1 MKALIELIITH
12 SNILEK
18 KYLRPLNLIELKL
31 SAEYIS
37 QAVEI

>member
-18 KYLRPLNLIELKL
+18 KYLRLLNLIELKL
-31 SAEYIS
+31 SAECIS